1 MIVGIVI
8 DLDSII
14 IFDELRLVQFDV
26 NVDFFNNFLV
36 VCMSKPFLFSSA
48 LE

>member
-36 VCMSKPFLFSSA
+36 VCMSKPFLASSP